1 MSTNTA
7 VATRQDT
14 APAQARPIDT
24 VRAALERM
32 TPQLKMALPRHLTP
46 DRLVRVALTAVQNTP
61 KLLECDRTSLYAAI
75 MTCAQ
80 LGLEPDG
87 VLGQAYLIPYG
98 DKVQFIPGYKGLIS
112 LARNSGEVV
121 SIGAH
126 EVCERD
132 EFRFAFG
139 LREDLHHVPAR
150 GDRGEITHFYAIARF
165 RDGGHHW
172 DVMTREEVDTIRDN
186 SQGYRTAKRFARN
199 GVINSPWAQHYVEMG
214 KKTAI
219 RRIAKYLPL
228 SVQKAAAMADA
239 YDSGRHARMDV
250 HGDIVIDDAPPAAQV
265 GSGPAPSRLERFE
278 ATAAGDEG
286 TGGANAA
293 EADGPGHGDAAD
305 GDRRADDV
313 TNTLVVEL
321 KQTRSGV
328 TDWKAFQDEIGALL
342 QAHPGLAQAIQ
353 DANQH
358 HLDDLAKEDA
368 VRRGTV
374 REMFIAAAG
383 GGTEGTAA

>member
-7 VATRQDT
+7 VATRQDNV
-14 APAQARPIDT
+14 PAQARPIDT
-24 VRAALERM
+24 VRAALEKM
-32 TPQLKMALPRHLTP
+32 KPQLAMALPRHLTP
-46 DRLVRVALTAVQNTP
+46 DRLVRVAMTAAQNTP
-61 KLLECDRTSLYAAI
+61 KLLECDRTSVYAAVV
-75 MTCAQ
+75 TCAQ

-139 LREDLHHVPAR
+139 LHEDLHHVPAR

-186 SQGYRTAKRFARN
+186 SQGYRTAKRFAKN
-199 GVINSPWAQHYVEMG
+199 GAINSPWAQHYVEMG
-214 KKTAI
+214 KKTVI

-228 SVQKAAAMADA
+228 SVQQTAAIPDA
-239 YDSGRHARMDV
+239 YDAGRHARLDV
-250 HGDIVIDDAPPAAQV
+250 HGDIMIEETGPQAQV
-265 GSGPAPSRLERFE
+265 ANAPAPSRLERFE
-278 ATAAGDEG
+278 AAAGDGDGRAAGEDATQPDAG
-286 TGGANAA
+286 PASDEPDLSAWRIDLPRRKDGAPDFVTWRNDFLGLLGEAGDEDAIERLVQANLDVYDEMEAVDAKGLAALREKIGEARRRVAGAA
-293 EADGPGHGDAAD
+293 EP
-305 GDRRADDV
+305 
-313 TNTLVVEL
+313 
-321 KQTRSGV
+321 
-328 TDWKAFQDEIGALL
+328 KA
-342 QAHPGLAQAIQ
+342 
-353 DANQH
+353 
-358 HLDDLAKEDA
+358 
-368 VRRGTV
+368 
-374 REMFIAAAG
+374 
-383 GGTEGTAA
+383 

>member
-7 VATRQDT
+7 VATRQDNV
-14 APAQARPIDT
+14 PAEGRPIDS
-24 VRAALERM
+24 VRAALDKM
-32 TPQLKMALPRHLTP
+32 KPQLAMALPRHLTP
-46 DRLVRVALTAVQNTP
+46 DRLVRVAMTAIQTTP

-75 MTCAQ
+75 VTCAQ

-98 DKVQFIPGYKGLIS
+98 SKVQFIPGYKGLIS

-126 EVCERD
+126 EVREKD

-172 DVMTREEVDTIRDN
+172 DVMTREEVEAIRDG
-186 SQGYRTAKRFARN
+186 SQGYQTAKRYPKN
-199 GVINSPWAQHYVEMG
+199 GVINSPWVQHYVEMG

-239 YDSGRHARMDV
+239 YDTGRHARMDV
-250 HGDIVIDDAPPAAQV
+250 HGDVVIEEAAPVAQI
-265 GSGPAPSRLERFE
+265 GTGQAPSRLERFE
-278 ATAAGDEG
+278 ASENGDQNDG
-286 TGGANAA
+286 GQSDDTG
-293 EADGPGHGDAAD
+293 P
-305 GDRRADDV
+305 ADDGAP
-313 TNTLVVEL
+313 TLAVER
-321 KQTRSGV
+321 KQTKAGAP
-328 TDWKAFQDEIGALL
+328 DWRAFQDDIAALL
-342 QAHPGLAQAIQ
+342 AAHPGLAVEIEA
-353 DANQH
+353 ANREE
-358 HLDDLAKEDA
+358 LEDLAKEDA
-368 VRRGTV
+368 VRRGTI
-374 REMFIAAAG
+374 REMFVAAAS
-383 GGTEGTAA
+383 GTEGVAA

>member
-7 VATRQDT
+7 VATRQDNV
-14 APAQARPIDT
+14 PAQARPIDT
-24 VRAALERM
+24 VRAALEKM
-32 TPQLKMALPRHLTP
+32 KPQLAMALPRHLTP
-46 DRLVRVALTAVQNTP
+46 DRLVRVAMTAVQNTP
-61 KLLECDRTSLYAAI
+61 KLLECDRTSLYAAVV
-75 MTCAQ
+75 TCAQ

-139 LREDLHHVPAR
+139 LHEDLHHVPAR

-172 DVMTREEVDTIRDN
+172 DVMTREEVDTIRDA
-186 SQGYRTAKRFARN
+186 SQGYRMAKRYPKN
-199 GVINSPWAQHYVEMG
+199 GVVNSPWVQHYVEMG

-228 SVQKAAAMADA
+228 SVQKAAAIADA
-239 YDSGRHARMDV
+239 YDAGRHARLDV
-250 HGDIVIDDAPPAAQV
+250 HGDIMIEDTAPAVPVAN
-265 GSGPAPSRLERFE
+265 GPAPSRLERFE
-278 ATAAGDEG
+278 TAADDGRASGEDAAQPADAGPASDELDL
-286 TGGANAA
+286 GAWKIEVPRRKDGAPDFMTWRNEFLGVLGEAVDEDAIERLVQANLDVYDEMEAVDAKGLAALREKIGEARRRVAGAA
-293 EADGPGHGDAAD
+293 EP
-305 GDRRADDV
+305 
-313 TNTLVVEL
+313 
-321 KQTRSGV
+321 
-328 TDWKAFQDEIGALL
+328 
-342 QAHPGLAQAIQ
+342 
-353 DANQH
+353 
-358 HLDDLAKEDA
+358 
-368 VRRGTV
+368 
-374 REMFIAAAG
+374 
-383 GGTEGTAA
+383 TA

>member
-7 VATRQDT
+7 VATRQDN

-32 TPQLKMALPRHLTP
+32 QPQLKMALPKHLTP

-199 GVINSPWAQHYVEMG
+199 NVINSPWAQHYVEMG

-228 SVQKAAAMADA
+228 SVQKASAMADA
-239 YDSGRHARMDV
+239 YDAGRHARMDV
-250 HGDIVIDDAPPAAQV
+250 HGDIVIEEAAPQAQV
-265 GSGPAPSRLERFE
+265 GTGPAPSRLERFE
-278 ATAAGDEG
+278 ASGDGDGTDGQATDAGDPND
-286 TGGANAA
+286 GGQG
-293 EADGPGHGDAAD
+293 ADTAP
-305 GDRRADDV
+305 ADDGAPV
-313 TNTLVVEL
+313 LVVER
-321 KQTRSGV
+321 KQTKTGAP
-328 TDWKAFQDEIGALL
+328 DWKAFQDDIAALL
-342 QAHPGLAQAIQ
+342 KAHPDLAVDIEAANK
-353 DANQH
+353 DA
-358 HLDDLAKEDA
+358 LDDLAKEDA
-368 VRRGTV
+368 VRRGTI
-374 REMFIAAAG
+374 REMFVAAASG
-383 GGTEGTAA
+383 GAEGVAA